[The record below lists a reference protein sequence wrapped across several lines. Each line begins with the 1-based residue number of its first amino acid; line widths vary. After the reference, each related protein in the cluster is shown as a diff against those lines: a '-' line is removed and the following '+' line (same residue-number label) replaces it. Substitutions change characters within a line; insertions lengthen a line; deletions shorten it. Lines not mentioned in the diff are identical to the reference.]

1 MDALALAVRPQG
13 DRAGCVQSL
22 VRAFGLLDQLAS
34 HHEGL
39 SLTRIAGLVGLPR
52 STAHRLL
59 TTMESLRYAAFDPAT
74 NRWMVGARALAFVGG
89 RADGD
94 DLGRLAR
101 PVMQSVLRGV
111 RATVTLSVPDG
122 ECARVVGQ
130 VRHADAQRSF
140 ARPGQRLPLHTTA
153 SGKVILAH
161 DPTDGRESA
170 LRAHSLPA
178 LTASSITEAGRLACN
193 LATVRERGYAID
205 DQESATGV
213 RCVAVPVVDRSG
225 AVRAALSVSG
235 SVLTLTD
242 ARLPSLGATLAFA
255 AQRMTADLGGL
266 IPA

>member
-74 NRWMVGARALAFVGG
+74 NRWMVGTRALAFMGG
-89 RADGD
+89 RADGEE
-94 DLGRLAR
+94 LGRLAR

-122 ECARVVGQ
+122 EHARVVGQ
-130 VRHADAQRSF
+130 VRHPDAQRSF
-140 ARPGQRLPLHTTA
+140 AKPGQRLPLHTTA
-153 SGKVILAH
+153 SGKIILAH
-161 DPTDGRESA
+161 QSHDGHGATLHERPLA
-170 LRAHSLPA
+170 A
-178 LTASSITEAGRLACN
+178 LTAASITEAGRLACD
-193 LATVRERGYAID
+193 LAAVRARGYAID
-205 DQESATGV
+205 DQESAMGV
-213 RCVAVPVVDRSG
+213 RCVAVPVLDRAG

-235 SVLTLTD
+235 SILTLTD

-255 AQRMTADLGGL
+255 AQRMTADLGAF